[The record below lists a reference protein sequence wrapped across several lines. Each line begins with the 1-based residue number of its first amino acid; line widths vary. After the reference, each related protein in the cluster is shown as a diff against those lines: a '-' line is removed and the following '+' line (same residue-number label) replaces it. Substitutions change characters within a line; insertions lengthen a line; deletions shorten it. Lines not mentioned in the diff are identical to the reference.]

1 MFCKNC
7 GKQIPDLSAKCPV
20 CGASQTITEREYR
33 TGARSPLGALWL
45 QYRRQP
51 VLRKW
56 RIALELLG
64 MLLGLGGVLFAL
76 LYPYDTL
83 SVGHRAMLV
92 LGGGTIL
99 ISFGITLCITLTLCR
114 KKGG

>member
-1 MFCKNC
+1 
-7 GKQIPDLSAKCPV
+7 
-20 CGASQTITEREYR
+20 
-33 TGARSPLGALWL
+33 
-45 QYRRQP
+45 
-51 VLRKW
+51 
-56 RIALELLG
+56 

-99 ISFGITLCITLTLCR
+99 ISFGITLFSVVYGIISGN
-114 KKGG
+114 KQKGEDVLDILSYGLRQGSSLIIIYIFAIQLYASLRFVFG